1 MKKEDCLCIFE
12 RYIAGEASPDEIK
25 QLKSFF
31 KNDSELDSWLKD
43 QLADS
48 PEMMDP
54 DIKRRMLENIRS
66 RTDYNA
72 SLPATAG
79 RKNHTIR
86 LYLRKVSTIAA
97 ILFPVTILLAIGLY
111 LRPQKVELFE
121 VIANKGEKAS
131 LTLTEGTIVAINSD
145 SKITYPNDYNRKE
158 RFLTLKGEA
167 YFDVQ
172 YNPEKPFVVECEDIK
187 IKVLGTSFGIKAY
200 ENENQ
205 ISIVLNT
212 GKIQLTTPKEM
223 IEMAPD
229 DRIVY
234 NKTTQTAIREKVD
247 ANDYTGWRQNRLRF
261 ENESLEII
269 VKTISR
275 MHNID
280 IVFENPHLMNMRFT
294 GTIDNTNIKSVLD
307 AIILTSSINY
317 RFDNGIIYLYKYN

>member
-1 MKKEDCLCIFE
+1 MKKEDCLCTFE
-12 RYIAGEASPDEIK
+12 RYIVGEASPNEIK

-31 KNDSELDSWLKD
+31 ENDIELNRWLKD
-43 QLADS
+43 QLVNS
-48 PEMMDP
+48 SEMMNP
-54 DIKRRMLENIRS
+54 DIKRRILENIRS

-72 SLPATAG
+72 SMHATVDK
-79 RKNHTIR
+79 KNHNIR
-86 LYLRKVSTIAA
+86 FYLRKASMIAA
-97 ILFPVTILLAIGLY
+97 ILFPVTILFAIGLY
-111 LRPQKVELFE
+111 LRPQKAELFE

-145 SKITYPNDYNRKE
+145 SKITYPNDYNRKN

-167 YFDVQ
+167 FFDVK
-172 YNPEKPFVVECEDIK
+172 YNPEKPFIVECEDIK
-187 IKVLGTSFGIKAY
+187 IRVLGTSFGIKAY
-200 ENENQ
+200 ENENH

-229 DRIVY
+229 ERIVY

-247 ANDYTGWRQNRLRF
+247 ADDYTSWRQNRLRF
-261 ENESLEII
+261 ENESLETI

-280 IVFENPHLMNMRFT
+280 IAFESPHLMNMRFT

-307 AIILTSSINY
+307 AITLTSSINY
-317 RFDNGIIYLYKYN
+317 RSDNGIVYLYK